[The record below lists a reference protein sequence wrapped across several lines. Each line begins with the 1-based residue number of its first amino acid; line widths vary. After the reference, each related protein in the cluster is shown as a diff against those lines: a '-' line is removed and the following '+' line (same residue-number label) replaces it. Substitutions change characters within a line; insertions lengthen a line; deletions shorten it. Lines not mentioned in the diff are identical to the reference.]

1 MLLDNRD
8 KQIQDLINMNLKLMG
23 RISLLELRIVDLE
36 SELAQHRNPK
46 NSGNSSV
53 PPYKDENH
61 PKKT

>member
-36 SELAQHRNPK
+36 SELARYRNPK
-46 NSGNSSV
+46 NNGNSPV
-53 PPYKDENH
+53 PPSKDENH